1 MKILILIIYALICT
15 VTTSPFTNAATSDIH
30 LQVTEDS
37 PTKLSLTLEARAISK
52 PLIGISTV
60 LHLPSNVKYINHTPG
75 QFFESTKQQVSYIIS
90 PKKNDPQTIVLGI
103 ASLGKT
109 STAEAG
115 TIVTL
120 HFQKTSPNVS
130 LTNFIL
136 ANSIASGVDNNQRI
150 NYPDILWSIDQTL
163 TPVGTSLVTAIIL
176 TLLLT
181 SIVFVSKYRI
191 VKQRVSPNL

>member
-1 MKILILIIYALICT
+1 MQTLFFLICFIIYPFL
-15 VTTSPFTNAATSDIH
+15 TSPTTYAATPGIH
-30 LQVTEDS
+30 LQIVEES
-37 PTKLSLTLEARAISK
+37 PTTLTLRLEARAINR
-52 PLIGISTV
+52 PLIGISTG

-75 QFFESTKQQVSYIIS
+75 QFFESTKQQVTYIIS
-90 PKKNDPQTIVLGI
+90 PKKNDPQTVILGI

-120 HFQKTSPNVS
+120 HFQKTNPNVS
-130 LTNFIL
+130 VANFIL
-136 ANSIASGVDNNQRI
+136 ANSVVSGVDNNQRI
-150 NYPDILWSIDQTL
+150 NYADILWSIDQTL
-163 TPVGTSLVTAIIL
+163 TPVGPSLMIAITL

-191 VKQRVSPNL
+191 VKQRAAHNL